1 MASAA
6 QVRLFQRG
14 LETLEKAMLAD
25 LKQVWDAIT
34 GAEPDTVSRLVQE
47 LLPEL
52 IDRYGVMA
60 ESMAADWY
68 EELTGQQAF
77 IPDAY
82 ANEAYRA
89 STRWALSPLFAGEHG
104 ADSLDAAFDRLSG
117 SLVRHMRQYARS
129 TVNESVRRSG
139 GKVSYARMVM
149 GATTCDFC
157 LMLASRGPV
166 YGSSE
171 TAGGEGNKYHDHC
184 DCIPVPVV
192 GRWVV
197 DSSTQRGYRWEGQSP
212 GYDFEELYA
221 TEYKPYWRENDT
233 IHDVLARRR
242 QAKARLRETEK
253 RQTRKASVDGTLQ
266 REKWNAYRG
275 FVEDLAK
282 QRGIKIDGKQYR
294 LPPKTWAEPPSDWPE
309 DLPALRAKEWNHILY
324 GDQRG
329 GGHSSGYGWI
339 HDRTE
344 FDAEWTSENITSKL
358 CEFLRNIDFQNVR
371 ISELFTMSKDGVK
384 YAIGVAR
391 KRGRIRVTTFYRL
404 ED

>member
-139 GKVSYARMVM
+139 GKVFYARMVM

-184 DCIPVPVV
+184 DCIPVPVT
-192 GRWVV
+192 GHWVV

-233 IHDVLARRR
+233 IHDVLARRC

-294 LPPKTWAEPPSDWPE
+294 LPPKTWAEPPSDWPQ
-309 DLPALRAKEWNHILY
+309 DLPLLRAKEWNHILY
-324 GDQRG
+324 GDERG

>member
-1 MASAA
+1 
-6 QVRLFQRG
+6 
-14 LETLEKAMLAD
+14 MLAD